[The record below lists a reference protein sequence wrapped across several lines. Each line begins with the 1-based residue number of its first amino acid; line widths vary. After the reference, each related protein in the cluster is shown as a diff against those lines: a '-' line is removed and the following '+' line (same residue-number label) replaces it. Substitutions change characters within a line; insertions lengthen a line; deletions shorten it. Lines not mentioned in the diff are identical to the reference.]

1 MIALI
6 LACTSGGSCSSA
18 KVAGLI
24 FYATFAYYWISQV
37 VANVVLCTL
46 AGGIF
51 GGWYYYGPRNAMGGL
66 PKRATL
72 KAFIR
77 STTLS
82 LGSIAFGSLIVTILE
97 LLRLI
102 MQVVQQQQA
111 AEGDMISSILACC
124 AACCLSCIAGLV
136 EWFNKYAYI
145 EISLY
150 GKSYIPAAKD
160 TWRLMKDRGIDAL
173 INDSL
178 VGTGELG
185 VNPRESVRG

>member
-1 MIALI
+1 
-6 LACTSGGSCSSA
+6 
-18 KVAGLI
+18 
-24 FYATFAYYWISQV
+24 
-37 VANVVLCTL
+37 
-46 AGGIF
+46 
-51 GGWYYYGPRNAMGGL
+51 MGNMGL

-97 LLRLI
+97 LIRLI
-102 MQVVQQQQA
+102 LQVVQQQEA
-111 AEGDMISSILACC
+111 AQGDMVGQIIACC
-124 AACCLSCIAGLV
+124 AVCCISCITSLV

-150 GKSYIPAAKD
+150 GKAYIPAAKD

-178 VGTGELG
+178 VGTGASSDRRNVDVIELTRSHSLG
-185 VNPRESVRG
+185 FLSEWIPMWAVRVPVPEV

>member
-1 MIALI
+1 MIRSRDALMT
-6 LACTSGGSCSSA
+6 ACANGGSCSSS
-18 KVAGLI
+18 KVAGLV
-24 FYATFAYYWISQV
+24 FYATFVYYWVSQV
-37 VANVVLCTL
+37 IGNVVLCTL
-46 AGGIF
+46 AGGVF
-51 GGWYYYGPRNAMGGL
+51 GGWYYYGPRMGNSGL

-72 KAFIR
+72 SAFIR
-77 STTLS
+77 SSTLS

-102 MQVVQQQQA
+102 LQIVQQAQA
-111 AEGDMISSILACC
+111 SEGDMIGTILACC
-124 AACCLSCIAGLV
+124 AVCCISCITGLI

-160 TWRLMKDRGIDAL
+160 TWRLMKDRGLDAL

-178 VGTGELG
+178 VGTG
-185 VNPRESVRG
+185 R

>member
-1 MIALI
+1 M
-6 LACTSGGSCSSA
+6 
-18 KVAGLI
+18 
-24 FYATFAYYWISQV
+24 
-37 VANVVLCTL
+37 
-46 AGGIF
+46 
-51 GGWYYYGPRNAMGGL
+51 
-66 PKRATL
+66 

-97 LLRLI
+97 LIRLI
-102 MQVVQQQQA
+102 LQIVQQQQA
-111 AEGDMISSILACC
+111 AEGDMIGSIIACC
-124 AACCLSCIAGLV
+124 AVCCVGCITSLI

-178 VGTGELG
+178 VGTGESRLG
-185 VNPRESVRG
+185 LTTDISYLVGRIPQRFPLRSLCIPVPEM